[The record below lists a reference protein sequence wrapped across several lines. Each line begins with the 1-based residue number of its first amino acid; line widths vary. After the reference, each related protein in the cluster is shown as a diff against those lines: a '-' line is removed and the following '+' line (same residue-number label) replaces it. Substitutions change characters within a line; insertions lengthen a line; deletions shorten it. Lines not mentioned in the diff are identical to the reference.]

1 METADHVP
9 YEPSILLPKFHASV
23 LAGPKR
29 IPALAC
35 CTLARCNP
43 VGDFTASCELVC
55 FTLEIL
61 GPTLFKDCMSGV
73 DGDSLRSMQCTVWK
87 NEILTNGAGVP
98 ENHLL
103 MSTNANKSAVLLI
116 ITNVGL
122 RASVMLDTVV
132 HSKLSP
138 KHSD

>member
-1 METADHVP
+1 MLT
-9 YEPSILLPKFHASV
+9 
-23 LAGPKR
+23 GPKR

-73 DGDSLRSMQCTVWK
+73 DGDSLRAMQCTVWK
-87 NEILTNGAGVP
+87 CEFLTNGAGVP
-98 ENHLL
+98 EIHLL

-116 ITNVGL
+116 ITNFGL
-122 RASVMLDTVV
+122 KASVMLDTDG
-132 HSKLSP
+132 SQQASL